1 MMSKASCEAWR
12 QKLDNY
18 VDGEMPAQEE
28 AEMDQH
34 LRTCQDCASEAFRRM
49 QLKRATRAAAM
60 RFTPS
65 PDFRRQIQKSISR
78 KRSPLAFLW
87 SPPLALAFAVVLA
100 VAVSVTMVTR
110 HSARG
115 QDVAQL
121 VDMHVAALA
130 SPNPVDVVST
140 DRHTVKPWFQGKIPF
155 SFNLPEL
162 QGSPYTLT
170 GGRLVYF
177 KHNPGAQLLFAL
189 RKHELSVFIVKDDGL
204 MRGTALTAAT
214 ENGFSVESWN
224 STGLH
229 YAIVSDAGA
238 EDIHALGK
246 LMRAAQHP

>member
-1 MMSKASCEAWR
+1 MMSETNCEIWR
-12 QKLDNY
+12 KKLDRY
-18 VDGEMPAQEE
+18 VDGEMPEQEK
-28 AEMDQH
+28 AEMDRH
-34 LRTCQDCASEAFRRM
+34 LGQCQDCASEAFRRM

-65 PDFRRQIQKSISR
+65 TDFRRQIQQSIGR
-78 KRSPLAFLW
+78 KRSRLAFLW
-87 SPPLALAFAVVLA
+87 RPALAFAVVLA
-100 VAVSVTMVTR
+100 VAISATLMMR
-110 HSARG
+110 HSARE

-140 DRHTVKPWFQGKIPF
+140 DRHTVKPWFQGKLPF

-162 QGSPYTLT
+162 QGSSFTLA
-170 GGRLVYF
+170 GGRLVYI

-204 MRGTALTAAT
+204 VRGMGLTEAI

-224 STGLH
+224 GAGLH
-229 YAIVSDAGA
+229 YVIVSDAGA
-238 EDIHALGK
+238 SDVHALGE
-246 LMRAAQHP
+246 LMRKFEH